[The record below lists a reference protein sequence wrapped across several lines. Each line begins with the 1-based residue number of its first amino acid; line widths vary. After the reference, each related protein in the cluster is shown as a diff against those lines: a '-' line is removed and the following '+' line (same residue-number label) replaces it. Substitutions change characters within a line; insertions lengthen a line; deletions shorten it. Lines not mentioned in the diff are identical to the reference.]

1 MGNHLAEKTEA
12 ALAMGKTFSQARRQ
26 RGLTARQVAQ
36 ALNISVRHLEAIE
49 DGDFSAFAAE
59 IYARGACLKYAAYLG
74 LEGDSTERMVWR
86 ALSVG
91 RKPVPLRVHTAF
103 SWF

>member
-59 IYARGACLKYAAYLG
+59 IYARGACLNYAAYLG
-74 LEGDSTERMVWR
+74 LQGLSTV
-86 ALSVG
+86 
-91 RKPVPLRVHTAF
+91 RKV
-103 SWF
+103 

>member
-12 ALAMGKTFSQARRQ
+12 ALALGKMLSGARHKA
-26 RGLTARQVAQ
+26 GIPTRQVAG
-36 ALNISVRHLEAIE
+36 ALNIPVRHLEAVE
-49 DGDFSAFAAE
+49 EGDFSAFAAE

-86 ALSVG
+86 AL
-91 RKPVPLRVHTAF
+91 
-103 SWF
+103 